1 MCGKQKFI
9 LNRHYLKSAPLA
21 GTLRTLILIHYCTTE
36 NKEEPIFP
44 ACFSVLCW
52 ILWAAFLLTP
62 SLFGLHYAPMFST
75 ANNVVFVLMGFV
87 LCSAVSVAIR
97 AGHGMRAVF
106 FGLGIFLLPF
116 WF

>member
-1 MCGKQKFI
+1 MNQYDHPEWE
-9 LNRHYLKSAPLA
+9 RP
-21 GTLRTLILIHYCTTE
+21 TPPE
-36 NKEEPIFP
+36 QPEPIDWDTIAEIFP
-44 ACFSVLCW
+44 AGFSALCW

-62 SLFGLHYAPMFST
+62 SIFGLHYAPMFST
-75 ANNVVFVLMGFV
+75 ANNTVFVLMGFV

-106 FGLGIFLLPF
+106 FGLGIFLLSF

>member
-1 MCGKQKFI
+1 MNQYDYPEWE
-9 LNRHYLKSAPLA
+9 RPTPPAPP
-21 GTLRTLILIHYCTTE
+21 E
-36 NKEEPIFP
+36 QPEPIDWDTIAEIFP
-44 ACFSVLCW
+44 AGFSALCW

-62 SLFGLHYAPMFST
+62 SIFGLHYAPMFST
-75 ANNVVFVLMGFV
+75 ANNTVFVLMGFV

-106 FGLGIFLLPF
+106 FGLGIFLLSF